1 MNWLACG
8 LGYVW
13 TLGRGTHESGSLSYG
28 TQGHE
33 ERGREDSLRRGT
45 VSMRARERDKQ
56 TSPDFCAQC
65 VKYNFLWGP
74 EMYFIKLL
82 GTEEKYMSSGNQ

>member
-1 MNWLACG
+1 MRESGTCG
-8 LGYVW
+8 LVTCDSVIYELEDVCTG
-13 TLGRGTHESGSLSYG
+13 GRVTHESGPLSYG

-56 TSPDFCAQC
+56 TSPDFCA
-65 VKYNFLWGP
+65 
-74 EMYFIKLL
+74 
-82 GTEEKYMSSGNQ
+82 